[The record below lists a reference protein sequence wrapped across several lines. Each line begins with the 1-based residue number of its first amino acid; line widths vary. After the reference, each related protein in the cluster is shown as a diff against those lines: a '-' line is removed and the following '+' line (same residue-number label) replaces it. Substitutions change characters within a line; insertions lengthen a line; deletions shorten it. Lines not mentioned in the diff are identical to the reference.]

1 MLRLQYASQHDFGFI
16 YQPSFAHSYTVTNDT
31 EDLRQALAAAEARTL
46 MSLLS
51 QPLPVPSTELLS
63 TSTACIMLHI

>member
-1 MLRLQYASQHDFGFI
+1 LQYASQHDFGFI

-51 QPLPVPSTELLS
+51 QPLPVPSTGLLS